1 MKSEKEAGRRRKEER
16 KGRTYRR
23 TLEDNMLFSSLMG
36 RGLRNLVMRLL
47 VRFCCQR

>member
-1 MKSEKEAGRRRKEER
+1 MKSEEEAGRRRKEER

-36 RGLRNLVMRLL
+36 IGLRNLMMRLL
-47 VRFCCQR
+47 VRS